1 MHIQAGRIVADHQI
15 IPDGQGAGDRL
26 GEHLLALRALRP
38 AELRQAADLAHRLH
52 LPLAEVLA
60 GEGLVA
66 PADLAFATAR
76 LSGLPLTDPLTAP
89 PDPRLI
95 ERLGPRRCLALGV
108 LPLRAVGG
116 QVLVALARP
125 SEWPRHEAEVTAAL
139 GPVRLSHAPLPAIQ
153 QAIAT
158 ACGLHLR
165 LLAEARVP
173 EAVSARR
180 WRGLSGWRAPAVA
193 GLLALLVWAAP
204 LAVLA
209 LLLGWL
215 VLTLAATTLLRAAAL
230 ALALRRPPPATA
242 PAAQPLRLPVI
253 SILVPLYGEPGIA
266 PRLLQRLGRL
276 DYPRALLDVLIV
288 LEAKDTE
295 TRAALAAC
303 HLPAWMRVITVPD
316 GPITT
321 KPRAMNYALDFCRG
335 SLIGIYDAEDA
346 PDPGQLQTVVQRF
359 AQRGP
364 EVACLQGCLDY
375 YNPRTNLLAR
385 LFTAEYAS
393 WFRVVMPVL
402 ERLGLP
408 MPLGGT
414 TLFMRRE
421 ALERVGAWD
430 AHNVTEDADLGVRLA
445 RHGLRTEM
453 LPTTTH
459 EEANCRLRPWIKQRS
474 RWIKGH
480 ILTWAIHMRDPL
492 GLWRDLGWRG
502 FLGYQV
508 VFLGAQSQ
516 VLLAPVM
523 WTFWA
528 ILAGLPHPAQAL
540 LPDWGLWALAG
551 LFVGSEALVMATG
564 IVGLSRTRHRRLWPV
579 VPLLHLYHPL
589 GAVAGWRALWEAF
602 RNPFYW
608 AKTSHGHFD
617 HAAGGAA
624 PVRPAR
630 APSGAPGRSPRSAV
644 SPFRAPARLAAAAR
658 GQVPAGV
665 APVNSRAGAPGPAG
679 AASSESVPGTRP
691 STARKDTGTPPPA
704 RPEASAIAE
713 PPAAAARD
721 RPAAESPP
729 PGTSQPGS
737 AADRIARTLAQ
748 EIPLAGLAP
757 PEAQPSLPPRV
768 RTSPASIFSRVSKAR
783 EICARS
789 AS

>member
-1 MHIQAGRIVADHQI
+1 MQLQPTQFIAERRIV
-15 IPDGQGAGDRL
+15 PDRL
-26 GEHLLALRALRP
+26 DGDSRLADLLLAMRALRP
-38 AELRQAADLAHRLH
+38 SELRRGQDIAVDLN
-52 LPLAEVLA
+52 LPLADALL
-60 GEGLVA
+60 GEGLVSA
-66 PADLAFATAR
+66 TDLARATAR
-76 LSGLPLTDPLTAP
+76 LAGLPLTDPLANP

-95 ERLGPRRCLALGV
+95 DRLGPRRCLALGL
-108 LPLRAVGG
+108 LPLRRSGG
-116 QVLVALARP
+116 EVLIALARP
-125 SEWPRHEAEVTAAL
+125 AEWPRHAAEVTAAL
-139 GPVRLSHAPLPAIQ
+139 GPVRLSHSPLQAIQ
-153 QAIAT
+153 QAISD

-165 LLAEARVP
+165 LLAEERVP
-173 EAVSARR
+173 EPISVRG
-180 WRGLSGWRAPAVA
+180 WRGLGGWR
-193 GLLALLVWAAP
+193 LALVIGLMGGLIALAP
-204 LAVLA
+204 MMVLA
-209 LLLGWL
+209 LVLGWL
-215 VLTLAATTLLRAAAL
+215 VLALGATTVLRATAL
-230 ALALRRPPPATA
+230 LLALRRRSAHADA

-295 TRAALAAC
+295 TRAALAGC
-303 HLPAWMRVITVPD
+303 RLPGWMRVVTVPD

-335 SLIGIYDAEDA
+335 SLIGIYDVEDA
-346 PDPGQLQTVVQRF
+346 PDPDQLRKVVQRF
-359 AQRGP
+359 AERGP

-393 WFRVVMPVL
+393 WFRVVMPAL
-402 ERLGLP
+402 EHLRLP

-414 TLFMRRE
+414 TLFMRRD

-459 EEANCRLRPWIKQRS
+459 EEANCRVRPWVKQRS

-528 ILAGLPHPAQAL
+528 VLAGLPHPVQAL
-540 LPDWGLWALAG
+540 LPPGGIWALAG
-551 LFVGSEALVMATG
+551 LFLLSEALVMATG
-564 IVGLSRTRHRRLWPV
+564 IVGLSRTRHRGLWPIA
-579 VPLLHLYHPL
+579 PLLHFYHPL
-589 GAVAGWRALWEAF
+589 GAIAGWRALWEAF

-617 HAAGGAA
+617 HAAGDAAAKSEGAEAA
-624 PVRPAR
+624 PPAIALNR
-630 APSGAPGRSPRSAV
+630 
-644 SPFRAPARLAAAAR
+644 SPFRAAHPA
-658 GQVPAGV
+658 VE
-665 APVNSRAGAPGPAG
+665 APHTASPET
-679 AASSESVPGTRP
+679 AAS
-691 STARKDTGTPPPA
+691 
-704 RPEASAIAE
+704 
-713 PPAAAARD
+713 
-721 RPAAESPP
+721 
-729 PGTSQPGS
+729 
-737 AADRIARTLAQ
+737 RISRTLAQ
-748 EIPLAGLAP
+748 DMRLAALPAQSSLAP
-757 PEAQPSLPPRV
+757 RM
-768 RTSPASIFSRVSKAR
+768 RTSPASIFRRVSKAR
-783 EICARS
+783 EIWVRS

>member
-1 MHIQAGRIVADHQI
+1 MQLQPTQFIAERRIV
-15 IPDGQGAGDRL
+15 PDRL
-26 GEHLLALRALRP
+26 DGDTRLADLLLAMRALRP
-38 AELRQAADLAHRLH
+38 SELRRGQGIAVDLN
-52 LPLAEVLA
+52 LPLADALL
-60 GEGLVA
+60 GEGLVSA
-66 PADLAFATAR
+66 HDLARATAR
-76 LSGLPLTDPLTAP
+76 LAGLPLTDPLANP

-95 ERLGPRRCLALGV
+95 DRLGPRRCLALGV
-108 LPLRAVGG
+108 LPLRRSGG
-116 QVLVALARP
+116 EVLIALARP
-125 SEWPRHEAEVTAAL
+125 AEWPRHAAEVTEAL
-139 GPVRLSHAPLPAIQ
+139 GPVRLSHAPLQAIQ
-153 QAIAT
+153 QAISD

-165 LLAEARVP
+165 LLAEERVP
-173 EAVSARR
+173 APISVRG
-180 WRGLSGWRAPAVA
+180 WRGLGGWR
-193 GLLALLVWAAP
+193 LALAIALLGGLIALAP
-204 LAVLA
+204 LMA
-209 LLLGWL
+209 LGLVLGWL
-215 VLTLAATTLLRAAAL
+215 VLALGATTVLRATAL
-230 ALALRRPPPATA
+230 LLALRRRSGPADP
-242 PAAQPLRLPVI
+242 PAAQPLRAPVI

-295 TRAALAAC
+295 TRTALAAC
-303 HLPAWMRVITVPD
+303 RLPGWMRVVTVPD

-335 SLIGIYDAEDA
+335 SIIGIYDAEDA
-346 PDPGQLQTVVQRF
+346 PDPDQLRKVVQRF
-359 AQRGP
+359 AERGP

-393 WFRVVMPVL
+393 WFRVVMPAL
-402 ERLGLP
+402 EHLRLP

-414 TLFMRRE
+414 TLFMRRD

-459 EEANCRLRPWIKQRS
+459 EEANCRVKPWVKQRS

-480 ILTWAIHMRDPL
+480 ILTWAIHMRDPV

-516 VLLAPVM
+516 VLLAPLM

-528 ILAGLPHPAQAL
+528 VLAGLPHPVQTL
-540 LPDWGLWALAG
+540 VPEGGIWALAG
-551 LFVGSEALVMATG
+551 LFLLSESLVMVTG
-564 IVGLSRTRHRRLWPV
+564 IVGLSQTRHRGLWPV

-589 GAVAGWRALWEAF
+589 GAIAGWRALWEAF

-617 HAAGGAA
+617 HAAGDPAA
-624 PVRPAR
+624 RSQEAEATPPAIVLN
-630 APSGAPGRSPRSAV
+630 P
-644 SPFRAPARLAAAAR
+644 SPFRPATPAVAAP
-658 GQVPAGV
+658 Q
-665 APVNSRAGAPGPAG
+665 APVIEP
-679 AASSESVPGTRP
+679 AAS
-691 STARKDTGTPPPA
+691 
-704 RPEASAIAE
+704 
-713 PPAAAARD
+713 
-721 RPAAESPP
+721 
-729 PGTSQPGS
+729 
-737 AADRIARTLAQ
+737 RISRTLAQ
-748 EIPLAGLAP
+748 DMRLADLP
-757 PEAQPSLPPRV
+757 AQSSLPPRM

-783 EICARS
+783 EIWVRS